1 MAKFNAVIA
10 GVGYTEYS
18 KNSGKTVL
26 SLTTEC
32 CKAALE
38 DAGVNPE
45 EVDGIAEFSVG
56 DSVPTEAISHAL
68 GVPLFY
74 SIDWY
79 SGGFAPCALI
89 ANAAAAIDTGLAKT
103 VLVYRTMNGRS
114 GVRLGGSETVAE
126 FLRPKRV
133 GQYRIP
139 YGWQSYGQ
147 HMAMACRR
155 HMEIYGTKPEHLGAI
170 AIHQRNNAMIN
181 ERAVVR
187 KPLTMEEYLSSR
199 MITDPFRLPDMS
211 LETDGGCALLLTSPE
226 RAKDCRKKPVYIK
239 SAGYYGGIGSG
250 GSGDPLWIDS
260 FLWPDLTENFTKP
273 LFSKLYKEAGIGPK
287 DVDIAEIY
295 DCFTHTVL
303 LGLEGLG
310 FCAKGEGGPFA
321 ASGAIGLK
329 GEIPVNTNGGMLS
342 EAYIHG
348 MNVVAEAILQLR
360 GECGERQVPDAK
372 IAVVTSGALST
383 GSGLILSN
391 VN

>member
-211 LETDGGCALLLTSPE
+211 LETDGGCALLMTSPE

-321 ASGAIGLK
+321 ASGAIGIK